1 MYYSY
6 YVMNNVMSH
15 AINYL
20 IDYNLHSVIAEV
32 VSLSQEAPGWSSFGK
47 LSKYF

>member
-1 MYYSY
+1 MYYNY

-20 IDYNLHSVIAEV
+20 IDYNLFFPRTFLAAE
-32 VSLSQEAPGWSSFGK
+32 L
-47 LSKYF
+47 